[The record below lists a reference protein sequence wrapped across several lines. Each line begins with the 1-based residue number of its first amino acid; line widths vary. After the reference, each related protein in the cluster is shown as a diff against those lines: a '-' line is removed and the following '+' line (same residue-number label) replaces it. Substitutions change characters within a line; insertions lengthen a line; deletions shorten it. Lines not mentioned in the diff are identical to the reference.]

1 MIKEQLLALAEPE
14 YQKFSSRLLPRTEN
28 IIGVRLPH
36 LRKIA
41 KQIANQEGSNYLL
54 QADDTSF
61 EEVMIQGMVIG
72 YLQKSDIV
80 EVLALVATF
89 VPKINNWSVCDSFCS
104 GLKITKHHRERV
116 WQFLKPYLHSSHEF
130 EVRFA
135 IVMML
140 NYYLDQDYL
149 EEVLKELDQ
158 INHQG
163 YYVQMAIAW
172 AISICFIQNQDLTLG
187 FLNQNNLDDFT
198 YNKALQKI
206 IESLKVDSQT
216 KEIIRDM
223 KRTS

>member
-1 MIKEQLLALAEPE
+1 
-14 YQKFSSRLLPRTEN
+14 
-28 IIGVRLPH
+28 
-36 LRKIA
+36 
-41 KQIANQEGSNYLL
+41 L

-72 YLQKSDIV
+72 YLQKSDIE

-104 GLKITKHHRERV
+104 GLKIIKHHRERV

-130 EVRFA
+130 EVRFT

-149 EEVLKELDQ
+149 EEVFKELDQ

-172 AISICFIQNQDLTLG
+172 AISICVIQNQDLTLG

-198 YNKALQKI
+198 YNKSLQKI
-206 IESLKVDSQT
+206 IESLKVDSQM
-216 KEIIRDM
+216 KEIIRGV

>member
-1 MIKEQLLALAEPE
+1 MIKQQLLALAEPD
-14 YQKFSSRLLPRTEN
+14 YQKFSSRLLPGTEN

-41 KQIANQEGSNYLL
+41 KQIAKQEGSNYLL

-72 YLQKSDIV
+72 YLQKSDIE

-104 GLKITKHHRERV
+104 GLKITKHYRERV

-149 EEVLKELDQ
+149 EEVLKELNQ
-158 INHQG
+158 IKHQG

-172 AISICFIQNQDLTLG
+172 AISICFIQNQDLTLA

-198 YNKALQKI
+198 YNKSLQKI
-206 IESLKVDSQT
+206 TESLKLDLQM
-216 KEIIRDM
+216 KQIIRGM

>member
-1 MIKEQLLALAEPE
+1 MIKQQLLALAEPD
-14 YQKFSSRLLPRTEN
+14 YQKFSSRLLPGTEN

-41 KQIANQEGSNYLL
+41 KQIAKQEGSNYLL

-72 YLQKSDIV
+72 YLQKSDIE

-104 GLKITKHHRERV
+104 GLKITKHYRERV

-149 EEVLKELDQ
+149 EEVLKELNQ
-158 INHQG
+158 IKHQG

-172 AISICFIQNQDLTLG
+172 AISICFIQNQDLTLA

-198 YNKALQKI
+198 YNKSLQKI
-206 IESLKVDSQT
+206 TESLKVDLQM
-216 KEIIRDM
+216 KQIIRGM